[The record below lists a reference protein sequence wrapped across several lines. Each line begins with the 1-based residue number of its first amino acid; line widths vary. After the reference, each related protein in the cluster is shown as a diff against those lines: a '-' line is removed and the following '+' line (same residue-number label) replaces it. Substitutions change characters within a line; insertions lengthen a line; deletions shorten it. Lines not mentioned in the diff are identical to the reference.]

1 MTPYTVSLPGGR
13 VLRVT
18 ADSPSGARREGARIG
33 NVWNMDSISVRPAPA
48 AGARSLSGTPR
59 TM

>member
-13 VLRVT
+13 VVRVT
-18 ADSPSGARREGARIG
+18 ADSPSSARREGARIG
-33 NVWNMDSISVRPAPA
+33 KVWNMDAISVRPAP